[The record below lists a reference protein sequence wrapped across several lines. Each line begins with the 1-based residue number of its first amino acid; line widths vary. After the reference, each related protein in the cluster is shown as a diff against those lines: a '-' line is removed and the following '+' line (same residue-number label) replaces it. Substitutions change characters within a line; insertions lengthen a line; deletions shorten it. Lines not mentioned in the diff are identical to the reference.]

1 MGTERLDDVS
11 IARHRRRLLLTET
24 TIGIIVAGGVFPL
37 ILLLAKVPSP
47 SQLGGSDG
55 FVADAAKAT
64 IPAVF
69 LMALLVTLE
78 LRLRGR
84 AGRLGPVAAPA
95 GGWHDY
101 MPAGLVTR
109 ALLCTALALL
119 TFAPLRVLACWLLG
133 LHDLTA
139 ADFAIV
145 NVVYGVFIG
154 AVATPLLAIA
164 ALADLSPTVRVVDR
178 L

>member
-1 MGTERLDDVS
+1 ME
-11 IARHRRRLLLTET
+11 IAGQRRRLLLTET

-37 ILLLAKVPSP
+37 ILWLAKLPSP
-47 SQLGGSDG
+47 SRLGGSDG
-55 FVADAAKAT
+55 LIADAAKAT

-84 AGRLGPVAAPA
+84 AGRLGPVAAPV
-95 GGWHDY
+95 GRWQTYLPNGI
-101 MPAGLVTR
+101 VTR
-109 ALLCTALALL
+109 ALLCTALALV

-139 ADFAIV
+139 AGFAVV

-154 AVATPLLAIA
+154 AIATPLIAVA
-164 ALADLSPTVRVVDR
+164 ALADLLPGSKIGDR